1 MKYSYSEIRIPED
14 IASEVLTLA
23 SQYYAEQNQ
32 GYNLPE
38 LIEAGAEVQIPP
50 KLIEL
55 AVLEV
60 QARHQ
65 QKLEQQ
71 KKNKQYRQ
79 IFLTISVFVAIAIA
93 WGAIETYN
101 NLSYSRS
108 QPLAAWAQVENQLQR
123 RADLIPSLV
132 RVTQTY
138 ARHEKEIISLLN
150 KSRQAYLQ
158 ANTQKEKLQAL
169 ALVEGAINNFQNYA
183 ATDSHL
189 QASQLFINLQYEITG
204 TENRIAVER
213 MRYNRATN
221 AYNQQLQQFPNVL
234 FAKVFG
240 FKSMPFYESSDRN
253 PKKLS
258 Q

>member
-38 LIEAGAEVQIPP
+38 LQIPP

-189 QASQLFINLQYEITG
+189 QASQLFINLHITSG
-204 TENRIAVER
+204 C
-213 MRYNRATN
+213 
-221 AYNQQLQQFPNVL
+221 
-234 FAKVFG
+234 
-240 FKSMPFYESSDRN
+240 
-253 PKKLS
+253 KLS
-258 Q
+258 V